1 MSYLTHRGVHMT
13 LNVFGWAGM
22 TIVGT
27 AITLLPTILHVR
39 APSLKIIRPVPWLM
53 FGGLML
59 MSAGATTGNDWIAAG
74 GMAAYVTGLVTTGFY
89 FKTMIA
95 TPRRR
100 RIPTAAFHLM
110 CAIAW
115 AFVTAAALIFTT
127 SQGDTGAS
135 RDLVVVGGAAG
146 FALQALLGA
155 WSFLLPSTRAPV
167 PTQRRAELTAME
179 LGGRAQVIG
188 YNVGLIAIF
197 WGLRT
202 GMDDVSLVG
211 IVVAWLAT
219 AWALTK
225 SWSFSALAALPRVQ
239 RLSESWWTDPTKE
252 RANATNR

>member
-1 MSYLTHRGVHMT
+1 
-13 LNVFGWAGM
+13 
-22 TIVGT
+22 
-27 AITLLPTILHVR
+27 
-39 APSLKIIRPVPWLM
+39 
-53 FGGLML
+53 ML
-59 MSAGATTGNDWIAAG
+59 MSTGATTGNDWIAGG
-74 GMAAYVTGLVTTGFY
+74 GMAAYVAGLVTVGFY
-89 FKTMIA
+89 FKTVIV

-100 RIPTAAFHLM
+100 RVPTAAFHLI

-115 AFVTAAALIFTT
+115 AFVTAAALMITT
-127 SQGDTGAS
+127 SQGNSGAG

-146 FALQALLGA
+146 LALQALLGA

-211 IVVAWLAT
+211 IVVSWLAT

-225 SWSFSALAALPRVQ
+225 SWSFSALAALPNVQ
-239 RLSESWWTDPTKE
+239 RLSV
-252 RANATNR
+252 